1 MAERRKAL
9 SIENLSVSYHDN
21 EVLRGITLSIDSGRL
36 VGIVG
41 PNGAG
46 KSTLIKAVLGLVSKD
61 SGKVEICGK
70 SLSQMR
76 KSIAYVP
83 QRADIDWNF
92 PIVVK
97 KTVLLG
103 TYPRLGIL
111 KRPNRKDKEWAMEC
125 LIKVGMED
133 YADSQ
138 IGELSGGQQQRVFVA
153 RALAQ
158 KAECYFFDEPF
169 MGIDVNSESI
179 IINILRELRNEGKT
193 IFVVHHDLTKVEG
206 FFDDIILINKELIG
220 VGPVHAVFVP
230 KLIEAAYETPLSILE
245 KIGGSL

>member
-1 MAERRKAL
+1 MHKAL
-9 SIENLSVSYHDN
+9 NINRLHVSYQDTEALCDISLSVDK
-21 EVLRGITLSIDSGRL
+21 GKI

-46 KSTLIKAVLGLVSKD
+46 KSTLIKAILGLTPIA
-61 SGKVEICGK
+61 SGSIKIYGQTLNE
-70 SLSQMR
+70 MR
-76 KSIAYVP
+76 KRVAYVP
-83 QRADIDWNF
+83 QRANIDWNF
-92 PIVVK
+92 PIIVK

-111 KRPNRKDKEWAMEC
+111 KRPKRKHKEWAMEC
-125 LIKVGMED
+125 LQKVGMEE
-133 YADSQ
+133 YAHRQ
-138 IGELSGGQQQRVFVA
+138 IGELSGGEQQRVFVA

-158 KAECYFFDEPF
+158 KADCYFLDEPF
-169 MGIDVNSESI
+169 IGIDATSENI

-220 VGPVHAVFVP
+220 CGPVNQIFVP
-230 KLIEAAYETPLSILE
+230 KLVEEAYDTSLSVL
-245 KIGGSL
+245 KSLGGVS

>member
-1 MAERRKAL
+1 MEDASKAL
-9 SIENLSVSYHDN
+9 RVENLTVSYQEN
-21 EVLRGITLSIDSGRL
+21 EVLQDISFYIDTGKL
-36 VGIVG
+36 IGIVG

-46 KSTLIKAVLGLVSKD
+46 KSTLIKAVLGLVSID
-61 SGKVEICGK
+61 RGKIRIYGK
-70 SLSQMR
+70 ALNQMR
-76 KSIAYVP
+76 ESIAYVP

-111 KRPNRKDKEWAMEC
+111 KRPKRKDKDWAMEC
-125 LIKVGMED
+125 LKKVGMEN
-133 YADSQ
+133 YANSQ

-169 MGIDVNSESI
+169 IGIDVTSENI

-220 VGPVHAVFVP
+220 VGPVHHVFVP
-230 KLIEAAYETPLSILE
+230 ELVEAAYETPLSML
-245 KIGGSL
+245 KSLGGSK

>member
-1 MAERRKAL
+1 MHKAL
-9 SIENLSVSYHDN
+9 NINRLHVSYQDTEALCDISLSVDK
-21 EVLRGITLSIDSGRL
+21 GKI

-46 KSTLIKAVLGLVSKD
+46 KSTLIKAILGLTPID
-61 SGKVEICGK
+61 SGSIKIYGQTLNE
-70 SLSQMR
+70 MR
-76 KSIAYVP
+76 KRVAYVP
-83 QRADIDWNF
+83 QRANIDWNF
-92 PIVVK
+92 PIIVK

-111 KRPNRKDKEWAMEC
+111 KRPKRKHKEWAMEC
-125 LIKVGMED
+125 LQKVGMEE
-133 YADSQ
+133 YAHRQ
-138 IGELSGGQQQRVFVA
+138 IGELSGGEQQRVFVA

-158 KAECYFFDEPF
+158 KAECYFLDEPF
-169 MGIDVNSESI
+169 IGIDATSENI

-220 VGPVHAVFVP
+220 CGPVNQIFVP
-230 KLIEAAYETPLSILE
+230 KLVEEAYDTSLSVL
-245 KIGGSL
+245 KSLGGVS

>member
-1 MAERRKAL
+1 MRETSKAL
-9 SIENLSVSYHDN
+9 SIENLSVSYIEK
-21 EVLRGITLSIDSGRL
+21 EVLRNISFSIDTGKL

-46 KSTLIKAVLGLVSKD
+46 KSTLIKAVLGLVDTD
-61 SGKVEICGK
+61 SGKIEICGK
-70 SLSQMR
+70 SLNKIRQ
-76 KSIAYVP
+76 SIAYVP

-111 KRPNRKDKEWAMEC
+111 KRPKQKDKEWAKEC
-125 LIKVGMED
+125 LIKVGMQE
-133 YADSQ
+133 YSNSQ

-158 KAECYFFDEPF
+158 KADCYFLDEPF
-169 MGIDVNSESI
+169 MGIDVNSEEI
-179 IINILRELRNEGKT
+179 IINILHELRKEGKT

-206 FFDDIILINKELIG
+206 FFDDIILINKKLIG
-220 VGPVHAVFVP
+220 VGPVHRVVVP
-230 KLIEAAYETPLSILE
+230 ELVEAAYETPLSMLKIL
-245 KIGGSL
+245 GG

>member
-1 MAERRKAL
+1 MHKAL
-9 SIENLSVSYHDN
+9 NINRLHVSYQDTEALCNISLSVDK
-21 EVLRGITLSIDSGRL
+21 GKI

-46 KSTLIKAVLGLVSKD
+46 KSTLIKAILGLTPID
-61 SGKVEICGK
+61 SGSIKIYGQTLNE
-70 SLSQMR
+70 MR
-76 KSIAYVP
+76 KRVAYVP
-83 QRADIDWNF
+83 QRANIDWNF
-92 PIVVK
+92 PIIVK

-111 KRPNRKDKEWAMEC
+111 KRPKRKHKEWAMEC
-125 LIKVGMED
+125 LQKVGMEE
-133 YADSQ
+133 YAHRQ
-138 IGELSGGQQQRVFVA
+138 IGELSGGEQQRVFVA

-158 KAECYFFDEPF
+158 KADCYFLDEPF
-169 MGIDVNSESI
+169 IGIDATSENI

-220 VGPVHAVFVP
+220 CGPVNQIFVS
-230 KLIEAAYETPLSILE
+230 KLVEEAYDTSLSVL
-245 KIGGSL
+245 KSLGGVS

>member
-1 MAERRKAL
+1 MCKAL
-9 SIENLSVSYHDN
+9 NIKNLNVFYQENQALKD
-21 EVLRGITLSIDSGRL
+21 ITLSIDTGKL

-46 KSTLIKAVLGLVSKD
+46 KSTLIKAILELIPKTEGEVRIY
-61 SGKVEICGK
+61 GKT
-70 SLSQMR
+70 LNQMR
-76 KSIAYVP
+76 KNIAYVP

-92 PIVVK
+92 PILVK

-111 KRPNRKDKEWAMEC
+111 RRPGKEEKRWAMEC
-125 LIKVGMED
+125 LEKVGMEE
-133 YADSQ
+133 YWNSQ
-138 IGELSGGQQQRVFVA
+138 IGELSGGEQQRVFVA

-158 KAECYFFDEPF
+158 KADCYFLDEPF
-169 MGIDVNSESI
+169 MGIDVTSEKI

-193 IFVVHHDLTKVEG
+193 VFVVHHDLMKIEG

-220 VGPVHAVFVP
+220 AGPVNQVFIPELVEEAYMTP
-230 KLIEAAYETPLSILE
+230 MSMLKKL
-245 KIGGSL
+245 GGRE

>member
-1 MAERRKAL
+1 MGNILKSL
-9 SIENLSVSYHDN
+9 NIENLSVSYHDN
-21 EVLRGITLSIDSGRL
+21 EVLRNITCSVDTGKL

-46 KSTLIKAVLGLVSKD
+46 KSTLIKAVLGLVSTD
-61 SGKVEICGK
+61 SGKIEIYGK
-70 SLSQMR
+70 SLNQMR
-76 KSIAYVP
+76 ETIAYVP

-92 PIVVK
+92 PILVK

-103 TYPRLGIL
+103 TYPRLGVFNRS
-111 KRPNRKDKEWAMEC
+111 KRKHKEWAVEC
-125 LIKVGMED
+125 LKKVGMEE
-133 YADSQ
+133 YANTQ

-158 KAECYFFDEPF
+158 RAECYFFDEPF
-169 MGIDVNSESI
+169 IGIDVMSEGI

-206 FFDDIILINKELIG
+206 LFDDIILINKRLVG
-220 VGPVHAVFVP
+220 VGPVHQVFIPRLV
-230 KLIEAAYETPLSILE
+230 EEAYETPISMLKRL
-245 KIGGSL
+245 GGSE